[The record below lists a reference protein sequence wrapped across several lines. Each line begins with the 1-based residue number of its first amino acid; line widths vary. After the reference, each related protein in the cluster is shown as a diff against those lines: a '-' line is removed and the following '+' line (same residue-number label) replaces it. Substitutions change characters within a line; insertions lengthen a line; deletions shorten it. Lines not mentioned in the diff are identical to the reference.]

1 MTLKSIKL
9 KNFQAHRD
17 LQVDFVPGVNTIV
30 GPTNVGKSSVFRAV
44 RWLVEHKPI
53 SGLQTFDTEDTR
65 VGIKSDAGSVIRFK
79 SSKGYGYRIGGQDF
93 VACGTNQPSEVQLAL
108 GLAEINLQ
116 GQHDPPFLLTLTPG
130 QMAKEL
136 NRIVDLS
143 VIDKAMATTTSAVAA
158 AKSQATAVEELV
170 KGYETKAAQLAWVS
184 QADEDLASIEA
195 IEAEIHSAKTQ
206 VVQIEQA
213 LLDLLSNHNQQQRL
227 EPVIQELSELAKLI
241 AAFEGDVAASR
252 RLGFAVGASE
262 TNLACL
268 RDVNAAGKALA
279 GLAVDAKT
287 ITEATTKIITLSSLI
302 SSYAKL
308 GALGDFGPELDSML
322 ADAASIKSANDT
334 IAKIKS
340 TLGSHRLA
348 IDSIASQEK
357 EITKLEKEKPICA
370 ACKRPLA

>member
-1 MTLKSIKL
+1 MTIKSIKL

-17 LQVDFVPGVNTIV
+17 LQVDFVPGVNAIV

-79 SSKGYGYRIGGQDF
+79 SSKGYGYRIGSQDF
-93 VACGTNQPSEVQLAL
+93 VACGTNQPSEVQQSL

-116 GQHDPPFLLTLTPG
+116 GQHDAPFLLTLTPG

-143 VIDKAMATTTSAVAA
+143 VIDKAMAATASAVAA
-158 AKSQATAVEELV
+158 AKSQANAVEELA
-170 KGYETKAAQLAWVS
+170 KGYEAKAAKLAWVP
-184 QADEDLASIEA
+184 QADEDLAAIEA
-195 IEAEIHSAKTQ
+195 IEAEIQSAKTR
-206 VVQIEQA
+206 VVQTEQA
-213 LLDLLSNHNQQQRL
+213 LLGLLSNHNQQQQL
-227 EPVIQELSELAKLI
+227 EPLIQELAELAKLI

-279 GLAVDAKT
+279 GLAVDAKA
-287 ITEATTKIITLSSLI
+287 ITESTTKILAIRSLVA
-302 SSYAKL
+302 SYAKL

-334 IAKIKS
+334 IVKIKS
-340 TLGSHRLA
+340 ILGSHRLA
-348 IDSIASQEK
+348 IDAIASQDK
-357 EITKLEKEKPICA
+357 ELARLEKEKPICPT
-370 ACKRPLA
+370 CGKPL